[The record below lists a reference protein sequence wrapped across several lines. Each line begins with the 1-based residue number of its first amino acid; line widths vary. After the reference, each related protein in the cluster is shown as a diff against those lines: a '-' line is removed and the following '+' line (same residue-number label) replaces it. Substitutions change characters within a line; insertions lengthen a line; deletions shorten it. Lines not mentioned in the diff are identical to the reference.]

1 MSMIFNNIV
10 LDDTKMLWE
19 YEISEGSEL
28 DLVMLSPQPR
38 KGCRLDRSRSRSPEI
53 PGFMSPGR
61 VRMLEMCREV

>member
-1 MSMIFNNIV
+1 MIFDNTV

-38 KGCRLDRSRSRSPEI
+38 KGFRLDRSRSRSLE
-53 PGFMSPGR
+53 MLERSPSPSR